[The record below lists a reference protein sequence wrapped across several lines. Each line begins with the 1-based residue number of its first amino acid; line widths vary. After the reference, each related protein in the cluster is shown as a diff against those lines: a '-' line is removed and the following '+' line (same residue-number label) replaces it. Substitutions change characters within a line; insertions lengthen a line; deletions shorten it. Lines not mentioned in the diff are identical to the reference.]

1 MNTPREPIT
10 PATPTAT
17 SALTRRAIVTV
28 GGVTVM
34 GAGALVLAACSSPGS
49 GGSAGGSGGSAG
61 GSGGKSVSGTISI
74 PAGTEVVKL
83 ADIPV
88 GGTAAATVDGNAV
101 LLAQP
106 TAGSIVCF
114 SAVCTHAGCTVGYQG
129 GQLVCPCHGGVFDA
143 HTGQVI
149 IVGSAAEPVQGSPQP
164 VHVWTLTSATWRQL
178 G

>member
-114 SAVCTHAGCTVGYQG
+114 SAVCTHQGCV
-129 GQLVCPCHGGVFDA
+129 VNAAAKEFDCPCHGSRFA
-143 HTGQVI
+143 AATGAVLSGPAPTPLEKI
-149 IVGSAAEPVQGSPQP
+149 AVKVSGDSVVTA
-164 VHVWTLTSATWRQL
+164 
-178 G
+178 